1 MPKATGKMLGQ
12 PSWKLKSDR
21 VEAYVTHAGAQ
32 LAPVTFDLGT
42 KKVQPF
48 HVAPWHD
55 EAIDSP
61 PILQALRGDFFCVP
75 FGHNETA
82 YGDEQHSV
90 HGETANETWS
100 EVGPGTYELKTKI
113 RPGHVRREITFQ
125 PGETNIYGKNTITE
139 MSGPMC
145 IGNHAMLAFPSP
157 GLISTSSFKV
167 GQVFPGEFEVPAQGG
182 YTSLKEGEYFQR
194 LELVPM
200 ANGSI
205 ADLSVYPAREG
216 FEDLVMLVGDDS
228 LPFAWNAIVFPQ
240 EGYLWF
246 CLRDPRVL
254 RHTILWHSN
263 GGRHY
268 APWSGRHRR
277 VLGIEDVTSYFHY
290 GVAESC
296 APNPISDQGYP
307 TCIELDPS
315 VPLEAKTIM
324 GVATVGPFAEHVEDI
339 QPNGQGISIHL
350 RSGEVIP
357 VTVNLDFL
365 DGPEG

>member
-12 PSWKLKSDR
+12 PSWKLNSDR
-21 VEAYVTHAGAQ
+21 IEAYVTKMGAH
-32 LAPVTFDLGT
+32 LAPVTFDLGD

-48 HVAPWHD
+48 HIAPWHD
-55 EAIDSP
+55 EVIDSP

-82 YGDEQHSV
+82 YGNEQHPV
-90 HGETANETWS
+90 HGETANGVWTEVETG
-100 EVGPGTYELKTKI
+100 VYELRTLI
-113 RPGHVRREITFQ
+113 RPGLVRREITFN
-125 PGETNIYGKNTITE
+125 PGETNIYVNNTIIG

-145 IGNHAMLAFPSP
+145 IGNHAMLSFPSK
-157 GLISTSSFKV
+157 GLVSTSPFKV
-167 GQVFPGEFEVPAQGG
+167 GQVFPGEFENPAKGG
-182 YTSLKEGEYFQR
+182 YTSLKPAEFFQR

-205 ADLSVYPAREG
+205 ADLSVYPARDG

-228 LPFAWNAIVFPQ
+228 LPFAWNAVVFPA

-254 RHTILWHSN
+254 RHTVLWHSN

-277 VLGIEDVTSYFHY
+277 VLGIEDVTAYFHY
-290 GVAESC
+290 GIAESC
-296 APNPISDQGYP
+296 APNPISNQGFP
-307 TCIELDPS
+307 TSVDLDPT

-324 GVATVGPFAEHVEDI
+324 GVVAVDPSAEHVEDI
-339 QPNGQGISIHL
+339 EQTETGIAIQL
-350 RSGEVIP
+350 RSGERIEVK
-357 VTVNLDFL
+357 VDLGFL
-365 DGPEG
+365 GV